1 MAHVLTTS
9 SAIRTNGHWGDAVSG
24 NVTIPFAAE
33 LINSA
38 AQHPRSRTYTAQ
50 ELSTGVNEIISA
62 IASNSDY
69 HRYEPFEIAQAAANL
84 QGAFDAQETLPSA
97 IIGLQLLH
105 PLQIRACS
113 ALASEHLEGPLV
125 VAVAPLAVAVAPLA
139 VAVAPLAVVAAL
151 ILARVRMHRGAPGR
165 NDAMTRARAARG
177 THFSRICSDDNRA
190 NHVFFFSF
198 CFCGFAACVH
208 KASTRS
214 AQTGPNL
221 PNAFTRQEKQKS
233 ETTYLHENK
242 SPKLH
247 FCMRTTVQNFSYS
260 KRSER

>member
-190 NHVFFFSF
+190 NHVLFF
-198 CFCGFAACVH
+198 FCGFAACVH

-221 PNAFTRQEKQKS
+221 PNAFTRRSQGRR
-233 ETTYLHENK
+233 NK
-242 SPKLH
+242 SQKLH
-247 FCMRTTVQNFSYS
+247 ICMRTKVQNYTFA
-260 KRSER
+260 

>member
-190 NHVFFFSF
+190 NHVLF
-198 CFCGFAACVH
+198 FCGFAACVH

-247 FCMRTTVQNFSYS
+247 FCMRTKIQNFSYS

>member
-38 AQHPRSRTYTAQ
+38 AQHPRSRTCTAQ

-97 IIGLQLLH
+97 IIRLQLLH

-190 NHVFFFSF
+190 NHVLFFFLR
-198 CFCGFAACVH
+198 FCGMRAQGVHKERPNRPQPSQCVH
-208 KASTRS
+208 K
-214 AQTGPNL
+214 
-221 PNAFTRQEKQKS
+221 AFTRQEKQKS

-247 FCMRTTVQNFSYS
+247 FCMRTKVQNYTFA
-260 KRSER
+260 

>member
-1 MAHVLTTS
+1 MAHVLTAS

-50 ELSTGVNEIISA
+50 ELSTGVTEIGSA

-69 HRYEPFEIAQAAANL
+69 HRYEPFQIAQAAANL

-139 VAVAPLAVVAAL
+139 VVAAL

-190 NHVFFFSF
+190 NHVLF
-198 CFCGFAACVH
+198 FCGFAACVH

-221 PNAFTRQEKQKS
+221 PNAFTRRSQGRR
-233 ETTYLHENK
+233 NK
-242 SPKLH
+242 SQKLH
-247 FCMRTTVQNFSYS
+247 ICMRTKVQNYTFA
-260 KRSER
+260 